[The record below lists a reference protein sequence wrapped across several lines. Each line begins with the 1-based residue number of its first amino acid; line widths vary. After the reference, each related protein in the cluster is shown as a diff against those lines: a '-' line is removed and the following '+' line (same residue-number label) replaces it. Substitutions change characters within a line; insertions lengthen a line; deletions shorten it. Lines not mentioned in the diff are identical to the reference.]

1 MDSIAPNPE
10 SGHQGTFAMFDILA
24 ILLPFFLA
32 LCIIA
37 VIRMVVDARLR
48 RRLAETHASE
58 DMVAAL
64 VRADEETRRQS
75 SLKWGLVLTAMGG
88 ALCLIDVFG
97 LGVEDPTAFG
107 LLIGFAGLGMLAYHA
122 LRRPAPR
129 D

>member
-1 MDSIAPNPE
+1 
-10 SGHQGTFAMFDILA
+10 MFDILA

-64 VRADEETRRQS
+64 VKADEENRRQS
-75 SLKWGLVLTAMGG
+75 SLKWGLVLTAMGS
-88 ALCLIDVFG
+88 ALCLIDIFD
-97 LGVEDPTAFG
+97 LTVEDPTAFG

-122 LRRPAPR
+122 MRRPALR

>member
-1 MDSIAPNPE
+1 
-10 SGHQGTFAMFDILA
+10 MFDILA

-32 LCIIA
+32 LCIVA

-48 RRLAETHASE
+48 RRLAETHAGE
-58 DMVAAL
+58 DMVSAL
-64 VRADEETRRQS
+64 VKADEEARRQS

-88 ALCLIDVFG
+88 ALCLIDAFD
-97 LGVEDPTAFG
+97 LSVEDPTAFG